1 MTDLAVIIPC
11 YNEALSIMDT
21 LTQLKPAIVK
31 LNQIY
36 GPLDIGIWVYDNNST
51 DNTVEKTK
59 EWSCLN
65 KDINVSVNQCFEQG
79 KGNVIRQAFMEID
92 ARAYC
97 MIDGDNTYGVE
108 SFTEMYEMIVNGRAD
123 MVTGDRLSTSYF
135 TENKR
140 RFHNFGNKLMKN
152 SINKMFSKDYKDILS
167 GFRMFSYR
175 FVKTF
180 PVLSE
185 GFSIETE
192 MNIHAAANKI
202 PTVDIETE
210 YHDRVAGSESKL
222 QTIPDG
228 MRVLKQLFMMIW
240 LYKPLNLI
248 LNIM

>member
-21 LTQLKPAIVK
+21 LTQLKSAIVD

-36 GPLDIGIWVYDNNST
+36 GPLDVGIWVYDNNST
-51 DNTVEKTK
+51 DNTVEKTI

-65 KDINVSVNQCFEQG
+65 KDISVSVNQCFEQG

-108 SFTEMYEMIVNGRAD
+108 SFTEMYEIIVNGRAD

-140 RFHNFGNKLMKN
+140 RFHNFGNKLMKTV
-152 SINKMFSKDYKDILS
+152 STKCLARIIRIF
-167 GFRMFSYR
+167 FQA
-175 FVKTF
+175 
-180 PVLSE
+180 SE
-185 GFSIETE
+185 CFHT
-192 MNIHAAANKI
+192 
-202 PTVDIETE
+202 D
-210 YHDRVAGSESKL
+210 L
-222 QTIPDG
+222 
-228 MRVLKQLFMMIW
+228 
-240 LYKPLNLI
+240 
-248 LNIM
+248 

>member
-1 MTDLAVIIPC
+1 
-11 YNEALSIMDT
+11 
-21 LTQLKPAIVK
+21 
-31 LNQIY
+31 
-36 GPLDIGIWVYDNNST
+36 
-51 DNTVEKTK
+51 
-59 EWSCLN
+59 
-65 KDINVSVNQCFEQG
+65 
-79 KGNVIRQAFMEID
+79 MEID

-123 MVTGDRLSTSYF
+123 MVTSDRLSTSYF

-152 SINKMFSKDYKDILS
+152 SINKMFNKDYKDILS

-202 PTVDIETE
+202 PTADVRTE

-240 LYKPLNLI
+240 LYKPLKFYGLI
-248 LNIM
+248 SIILFIEGILFNAPVFVEYFETGLVKRFPTLIAGCFLMLTGITAFFVGQIQESDNVRQRQNFRIKFMEKDKECRKNER